1 MIQTWDAVD
10 GDGAAQA
17 EGGTLGMRETTITPI
32 TPCIYATK
40 VLYGRYAWCE
50 KQGLR
55 REIPLERGAIDV
67 REHET
72 TGYACERCTRYRCA
86 VIR

>member
-1 MIQTWDAVD
+1 MRSTAMGQH
-10 GDGAAQA
+10 GA
-17 EGGTLGMRETTITPI
+17 EEGTLGLRETTITPI

-55 REIPLERGAIDV
+55 REIPLERGAIEV
-67 REHET
+67 R
-72 TGYACERCTRYRCA
+72 
-86 VIR
+86 